1 MCELENELRPTN
13 AKQIKAL
20 DSAEMVDKLR
30 NDVANLAK
38 EMLFCVSTLESRMDS
53 INARVTNL
61 QETFNELSTVMTRM
75 LGVMELVARGEDDS
89 GTRPN

>member
-30 NDVANLAK
+30 SDVANLAK

-53 INARVTNL
+53 INARV
-61 QETFNELSTVMTRM
+61 NELATVTNRM

-89 GTRPN
+89 GSRPN